1 MQQCETWHPCAK
13 LAGMESELEKLGDA
27 NGVAALAGQRETM
40 NREIAGIEDNLSQ
53 VRAELCR

>member
-1 MQQCETWHPCAK
+1 M
-13 LAGMESELEKLGDA
+13 EKLGDA

-53 VRAELCR
+53 VRAALCR